1 MNTQPRFSIDAVN
14 LAGLNEKQ
22 MELVK
27 KLNTTL
33 FTSNISPL
41 GSIMHYK
48 QFCSCD
54 DGYLCEHRLQ
64 VIIDWLKGNA

>member
-14 LAGLNEKQ
+14 LDGINEKQ
-22 MELVK
+22 MELIK
-27 KLNTTL
+27 KL
-33 FTSNISPL
+33 SISLYSENDHPE